1 MTWYDVVI
9 KHASANSAVDL
20 KNQILN
26 DGLIQGQD
34 FEWRYQQSVWDNM
47 TGVSQI
53 GRAHV

>member
-47 TGVSQI
+47 TGVSPS
-53 GRAHV
+53 